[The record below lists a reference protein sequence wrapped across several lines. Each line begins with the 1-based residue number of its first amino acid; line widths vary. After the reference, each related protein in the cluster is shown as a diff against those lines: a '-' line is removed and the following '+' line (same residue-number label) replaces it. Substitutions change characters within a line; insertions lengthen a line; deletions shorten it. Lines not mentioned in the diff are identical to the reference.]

1 MVTVLSRTQS
11 VLKDLEQADIKA
23 LMQAAADVLISVE
36 GDGNIVD
43 VTFANEE
50 LQQALDGA
58 LVGRL
63 WADTVTGE
71 SRGKVDE
78 LLQVAGASGSVVR
91 DLVHR
96 LDDGT
101 ELPIRYVAAAPFPD
115 GRIVAL
121 GRDQR
126 PIAALQ
132 QQVLDAQM
140 ALEKD
145 YWALRHVETRYRLL
159 FQTASEP
166 LLVVDEGSR
175 RVIEANPLAEKLL
188 SDKKA
193 VVGKPFPIGFD
204 PSDNKRL
211 QDLLLEA
218 GAVGRANADGVRPV
232 SGSEQYAVAVNL
244 LRQGDEARFLIRLSP
259 RQGSLQRGAGSPG
272 ACVDS
277 VMRHAPDAVVLTDT
291 DGRIR
296 TANQTFLQI
305 AHLASEEQAVG
316 RSIDRWLGR
325 SGVDLNVLLNNLR
338 QHESVKLFATK
349 LRSEYGT
356 TTDVEISVGTYSD
369 GDEEG
374 FAFFVRD
381 VGRRI
386 ASEPSMSTRL
396 PKSVEQIT
404 QQVGRV
410 PLKDL
415 VRQSTDLVEQLCI
428 ERALE
433 LTGDNKAS
441 AAELLGVSR
450 QGLYVKLN
458 RYNLAEGGAE
468 D

>member
-1 MVTVLSRTQS
+1 LSRTQS
-11 VLKDLEQADIKA
+11 VLQDLEQTDIKA
-23 LMQAAADVLISVE
+23 LMQAAADVLLSVD
-36 GDGNIVD
+36 GDGKIAG
-43 VTFANEE
+43 VTFASEE
-50 LQQALDGA
+50 LQQALNGT
-58 LVGRL
+58 LVGRQ
-63 WADTVTGE
+63 WADTVTAD
-71 SRGKVDE
+71 SRGKLDE
-78 LLQVAGASGSVVR
+78 LLRVTTASGSVVR
-91 DLVHR
+91 DLVQR
-96 LDDGT
+96 LADGT

-188 SDKKA
+188 GDKKAKA

-204 PSDNKRL
+204 PSESKRL
-211 QDLLLEA
+211 RELLVEA
-218 GAVGRANADGVRPV
+218 AAVGRANADGIRLA
-232 SGSEQYAVAVNL
+232 SGSEQCAATVHL

-259 RQGSLQRGAGSPG
+259 RQGSQQPGVGSPA
-272 ACVDS
+272 ACIDS

-291 DGRIR
+291 EGRIR
-296 TANQTFLQI
+296 TANETFLQI
-305 AHLASEEQAVG
+305 AHLASEEQAIG

-356 TTDVEISVGTYSD
+356 PTDVEISVGTYSD
-369 GDEEG
+369 GDDEG

-458 RYNLAEGGAE
+458 RYNLADGGAE

>member
-1 MVTVLSRTQS
+1 
-11 VLKDLEQADIKA
+11 
-23 LMQAAADVLISVE
+23 MQAAADVLLSVDD
-36 GDGNIVD
+36 DGNIVD
-43 VTFANEE
+43 VAFANEE
-50 LQQALDGA
+50 LQQALEGV

-63 WADTVTGE
+63 WADTVTAD
-71 SRGKVDE
+71 SRGKLDE
-78 LLQVAGASGSVVR
+78 LLQVTAASGSVVR

-96 LDDGT
+96 LDDGN
-101 ELPIRYVAAAPFPD
+101 ELPVRYVAAAPFPD
-115 GRIVAL
+115 SQIVAL

-188 SDKKA
+188 GDKKKA

-204 PSDNKRL
+204 PSESKRL
-211 QDLLLEA
+211 QELLLEA
-218 GAVGRANADGVRPV
+218 AAIGRANADGVKLA
-232 SGSEQYAVAVNL
+232 SGSEQCAVRVHL

-259 RQGSLQRGAGSPG
+259 RQGSQQPGAGSPG
-272 ACVDS
+272 ACIDS

-291 DGRIR
+291 EGRIR
-296 TANQTFLQI
+296 AANQMFLQI

-325 SGVDLNVLLNNLR
+325 SGVDLSVLLNNLR

-356 TTDVEISVGTYSD
+356 PTDVEISVGTYSD

-458 RYNLAEGGAE
+458 RYNLADGGAE

>member
-1 MVTVLSRTQS
+1 MR
-11 VLKDLEQADIKA
+11 
-23 LMQAAADVLISVE
+23 AAADVLLST
-36 GDGNIVD
+36 DDAGNILD
-43 VTFANEE
+43 ATFANDE
-50 LQQALDGA
+50 LQQALDGT

-63 WADTVTGE
+63 WADTVTAD
-71 SRGKVDE
+71 SRDRLNE
-78 LLQVAGASGSVVR
+78 LLQVTAASGSVVR

-126 PIAALQ
+126 PIATLQ
-132 QQVLDAQM
+132 QQVLDAQL

-188 SDKKA
+188 GEKKKT

-204 PSDNKRL
+204 PTENKRL
-211 QDLLLEA
+211 QELLLEA
-218 GAVGRANADGVRPV
+218 GAVGRGNADGIRLA
-232 SGSEQYAVAVNL
+232 SGSQQCAVRVHL
-244 LRQGDEARFLIRLSP
+244 LRQGDEARFLIRMSLDE
-259 RQGSLQRGAGSPG
+259 GSQQHAAGSAG
-272 ACVDS
+272 ACIDS

-291 DGRIR
+291 EGRIR

-338 QHESVKLFATK
+338 QHDSVKLFATT

-356 TTDVEISVGTYSD
+356 PTDVEISVGTYSD
-369 GDEEG
+369 GDDEG

-386 ASEPSMSTRL
+386 ASEPSISMRL

-415 VRQSTDLVEQLCI
+415 VRQSTDLVERLCI

-458 RYNLAEGGAE
+458 RYNLADGAAE